1 MEELLG
7 INNYLNYTKKIN
19 WIKDLEGGL
28 RSYSD
33 CRSLLLCVGI
43 VDDFYHADIIRSRG
57 ILSWR
62 RGMKRRKALVGIL
75 SSMLVL
81 SACSFS
87 NTNEYDTEVV
97 SDNEVSTESTSEER
111 NDESTAEITQNE
123 DEFVEIDTT
132 KIIEDQSFD
141 IQLTEASWKDGYTIV
156 LNAYREEAEKISK
169 DGLYWDSFDE
179 IPAIPNVEDTII
191 EMEFYIQFGP
201 FAFMLK
207 DLDGNEIPELFICR
221 ATEEFDSGVIYQIFT
236 WHDGKTIELL
246 GNLGYRNGI
255 CTICQDNLLKVESS
269 GTATDYGNTIYY
281 LPANSTELK
290 VVEQFF
296 AIQNKE
302 DSTKSDFFWFS
313 SDGEKTPITEDK
325 YLDYEQNYVEQAD
338 LRYIEGTQD
347 NIAHISDLWD
357 E

>member
-1 MEELLG
+1 MTRCKIMAVIGVSIALIFLG
-7 INNYLNYTKKIN
+7 GCGNEQDGNDQAKATEVISNI
-19 WIKDLEGGL
+19 
-28 RSYSD
+28 
-33 CRSLLLCVGI
+33 
-43 VDDFYHADIIRSRG
+43 DII
-57 ILSWR
+57 
-62 RGMKRRKALVGIL
+62 
-75 SSMLVL
+75 
-81 SACSFS
+81 
-87 NTNEYDTEVV
+87 E
-97 SDNEVSTESTSEER
+97 SDEK
-111 NDESTAEITQNE
+111 E
-123 DEFVEIDTT
+123 DNIN
-132 KIIEDQSFD
+132 I
-141 IQLTEASWKDGYTIV
+141 TEASWEDGYTIV
-156 LNAYREEAEKISK
+156 LNAYREEAEKISEN
-169 DGLYWDSFDE
+169 GLYWDSFDE
-179 IPAIPNVEDTII
+179 IPSIPNVEDTII
-191 EMEFYIQFGP
+191 EMEFYNQFGP

-221 ATEEFDSGVIYQIFT
+221 ATEKFDSGVIYQIFT

-246 GNLGYRNGI
+246 GNLGYRSGI

-281 LPANSTELK
+281 LPANCTELK

-325 YLDYEQNYVEQAD
+325 YLEYEQNYVEQAD

>member
-1 MEELLG
+1 MLRNTILLHRSINFHIIDDCLVNKERMDNDKMTRCKIKAVIGAG
-7 INNYLNYTKKIN
+7 IALI
-19 WIKDLEGGL
+19 LFGGCG
-28 RSYSD
+28 YD
-33 CRSLLLCVGI
+33 QT
-43 VDDFYHADIIRSRG
+43 
-57 ILSWR
+57 
-62 RGMKRRKALVGIL
+62 
-75 SSMLVL
+75 
-81 SACSFS
+81 S
-87 NTNEYDTEVV
+87 NDQVA
-97 SDNEVSTESTSEER
+97 STENVSNIDKSE
-111 NDESTAEITQNE
+111 DDIKE
-123 DEFVEIDTT
+123 DNV
-132 KIIEDQSFD
+132 D
-141 IQLTEASWKDGYTIV
+141 ITEASWKDGYTIV

-191 EMEFYIQFGP
+191 EMEFYNQFGP

-207 DLDGNEIPELFICR
+207 NLDGNEIPELFICR

-246 GNLGYRNGI
+246 GNLGYRSGI

-281 LPANSTELK
+281 LPANCTELK

-325 YLDYEQNYVEQAD
+325 YLEYEQNYVEQAD

>member
-1 MEELLG
+1 MKKRIVLLNG
-7 INNYLNYTKKIN
+7 V
-19 WIKDLEGGL
+19 
-28 RSYSD
+28 
-33 CRSLLLCVGI
+33 LC
-43 VDDFYHADIIRSRG
+43 A
-57 ILSWR
+57 
-62 RGMKRRKALVGIL
+62 AL
-75 SSMLVL
+75 L
-81 SACSFS
+81 SACSFEEKNS
-87 NTNEYDTEVV
+87 QQSSDSSSENYTYIENESSDDQVTE
-97 SDNEVSTESTSEER
+97 TENVPAIDENDIKENNVNVTETSWEE
-111 NDESTAEITQNE
+111 
-123 DEFVEIDTT
+123 
-132 KIIEDQSFD
+132 
-141 IQLTEASWKDGYTIV
+141 GYTIV
-156 LNAYREEAEKISK
+156 LNVYREEAEKISK

-191 EMEFYIQFGP
+191 EMEFYNQFGP
-201 FAFMLK
+201 FAFILK